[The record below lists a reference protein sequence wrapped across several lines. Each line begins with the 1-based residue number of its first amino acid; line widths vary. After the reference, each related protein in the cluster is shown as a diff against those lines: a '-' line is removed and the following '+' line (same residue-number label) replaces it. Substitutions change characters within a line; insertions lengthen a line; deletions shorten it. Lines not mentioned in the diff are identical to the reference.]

1 MDKLPAIA
9 EADLLPVALA
19 AARGLGLD
27 AAVEPVPPGRAGLA
41 LDPIVHLGL
50 AGTGQRYVVEV
61 KRQLRPANLGA
72 ALHQLDR
79 QAELQGLPGLLVA
92 DHITPDMA
100 ETLRQQGRAFLD
112 AAGNAYIRQAVALV
126 WVTGRKPVAKT
137 MALPL
142 GRAFQPTGLQVL
154 FALLCH
160 PEWVNL
166 PYRELAAR
174 AGVAHGTVGWVMPD
188 LQQQGFVTEV
198 KGKRG
203 TRRLYETERLLGLW
217 VDAYARQLRP
227 RLLLGRY
234 YVAKM
239 DGWQDW
245 PLAAHAAQW
254 GGEPAGALLTQYLK
268 PGELTL
274 YADKLP
280 GLLAAKYRFMKEP
293 DVGHQV
299 VVDVRRRFW
308 NFPQG
313 DAVVGGVGGKQTC
326 VPPVLVYADLL
337 ATGDARCIETAK
349 RLYEEYVVRLVRQA

>member
-1 MDKLPAIA
+1 MDKKTVIP
-9 EADLLPVALA
+9 EANLLLA
-19 AARGLGLD
+19 ALEAVRGLGLGAALEPQRGKVQAD
-27 AAVEPVPPGRAGLA
+27 A
-41 LDPIVHLGL
+41 IVRLGM
-50 AGTGQRYVVEV
+50 GGEGQRYVVEV
-61 KRQLRPANLGA
+61 KRPLRPANLGA

-79 QAELQGLPGLLVA
+79 QADLHGLPGLLVA
-92 DHITPDMA
+92 DYITPDMA

-112 AAGNAYIRQAVALV
+112 AAGNAHIRQAAALV
-126 WVTGRKPVAKT
+126 WVTGRKPVAIAA
-137 MALPL
+137 ALQV

-160 PEWVNL
+160 PKWVNL
-166 PYRELAAR
+166 PYRELATR

-188 LQQQGFVTEV
+188 LQQQGFVTEL

-203 TRRLYETERLLGLW
+203 TRRLYETERLLALW

-227 RLLLGRY
+227 RTLLGRY
-234 YVAKM
+234 YVPTL
-239 DGWQDW
+239 DGWQGW

-254 GGEPAGALLTQYLK
+254 GGEPAAALLTQYLK
-268 PGELTL
+268 PAELTL

-280 GLLAAKYRFMKEP
+280 GLLAGKYRFMKEP
-293 DVGHQV
+293 DVGHKA

-308 NFPQG
+308 KFPQDDGVG
-313 DAVVGGVGGKQTC
+313 DAC

-349 RLYEEYVVRLVRQA
+349 RLYEEHVVRLVRQA

>member
-1 MDKLPAIA
+1 MDKTPVILEP
-9 EADLLPVALA
+9 DLLHAALA
-19 AARGLGLD
+19 VVRGLGLD
-27 AAVEPVPPGRAGLA
+27 AALEPARGQRAA
-41 LDPIVHLGL
+41 DAVVRLGL
-50 AGTGQRYVVEV
+50 RGEGQRYVVEV

-79 QAELQGLPGLLVA
+79 LAELHGLPGLLVA

-100 ETLRQQGRAFLD
+100 EALRQQGRAFLD
-112 AAGNAYIRQAVALV
+112 AAGNAHIRQAAALV
-126 WVTGRKPVAKT
+126 WVAGRKPVVRVA
-137 MALPL
+137 ALQL

-188 LQQQGFVTEV
+188 LQQQGFVTEL

-203 TRRLYETERLLGLW
+203 TRRLHEGERLLALW
-217 VDAYARQLRP
+217 IDAYARQLRP
-227 RLLLGRY
+227 RTLLGRY
-234 YVAKM
+234 YVPTL
-239 DGWQDW
+239 DGWQGW
-245 PLAAHAAQW
+245 PLAAHQAQW
-254 GGEPAGALLTQYLK
+254 GGEPAAALLTQYLK

-280 GLLAAKYRFMKEP
+280 GLLAGKYKFAKEP
-293 DVGHQV
+293 DAGHQA

-308 NFPQG
+308 RFPQG
-313 DAVVGGVGGKQTC
+313 DGEAC

-337 ATGDARCIETAK
+337 ATGDARCLETAK
-349 RLYEEYVVRLVRQA
+349 RLYEEHVVRLVRQA

>member
-1 MDKLPAIA
+1 MDKTPVIL
-9 EADLLPVALA
+9 EFNLLHAALA
-19 AARGLGLD
+19 VVRGLGLD
-27 AAVEPVPPGRAGLA
+27 AALEPARGQRAA
-41 LDPIVHLGL
+41 DAVVRLGL
-50 AGTGQRYVVEV
+50 RGEGQRYVVEV

-79 QAELQGLPGLLVA
+79 QADLHGLPGLLVA

-112 AAGNAYIRQAVALV
+112 AAGNAYVRQAAALV

-166 PYRELAAR
+166 PYRELARR

-188 LQQQGFVTEV
+188 LQQQRFVTEI

-203 TRRLYETERLLGLW
+203 TRRLYETERLLALW

-227 RLLLGRY
+227 RTLLGRY
-234 YVAKM
+234 YVATL

-245 PLAAHAAQW
+245 PLADHAAQW
-254 GGEPAGALLTQYLK
+254 GGEPAAALLTQYLK

-280 GLLAAKYRFMKEP
+280 GLLAGKYRFVKVPE
-293 DVGHQV
+293 VGHQAV
-299 VVDVRRRFW
+299 VEVRRRFW

-313 DAVVGGVGGKQTC
+313 DGETC

-337 ATGDARCIETAK
+337 ATGDARCMETAK
-349 RLYEEYVVRLVRQA
+349 RLYEEYVVRPVRQA

>member
-1 MDKLPAIA
+1 MDKKPVIP
-9 EADLLPVALA
+9 ETHLLAAALE

-27 AAVEPVPPGRAGLA
+27 AAEEAVRPKRGAAGA
-41 LDPIVHLGL
+41 HAMVRLGQR
-50 AGTGQRYVVEV
+50 GKGQRYVVEV

-79 QAELQGLPGLLVA
+79 QAELHGVPGLLVA
-92 DHITPDMA
+92 DHITPDLA
-100 ETLRQQGRAFLD
+100 ETLHQQGRQFVD
-112 AAGNAYIRQAVALV
+112 VAGNAYLQQPGVLV
-126 WVTGRKPVAKT
+126 WVTGRKPVAR
-137 MALPL
+137 AVAPQL

-188 LQQQGFVTEV
+188 LQQQGFVTDLN
-198 KGKRG
+198 GKRG
-203 TRRLYETERLLGLW
+203 TRRLYDGERLLALW
-217 VDAYARQLRP
+217 TDAYARQLRP
-227 RLLLGRY
+227 RTLLGRY
-234 YVAKM
+234 HVPTL

-245 PLAAHAAQW
+245 PLDKHGAQW
-254 GGEPAGALLTQYLK
+254 GGEPAAALLTRYLK

-280 GLLAAKYRFMKEP
+280 GLLAAKYKFVKEAQA
-293 DVGHQV
+293 GHKA

-308 NFPQG
+308 HFPEDG
-313 DAVVGGVGGKQTC
+313 IEPC

-349 RLYEEYVVRLVRQA
+349 RLYDEHVVRLVRPA

>member
-1 MDKLPAIA
+1 MDKMPVIA
-9 EADLLPVALA
+9 EADLLPAALDA
-19 AARGLGLD
+19 VRGLGLD
-27 AAVEPVPPGRAGLA
+27 AATEPAPLERGGLVA
-41 LDPIVHLGL
+41 DAIVRLGL
-50 AGTGQRYVVEV
+50 ADAGQRYVVAV

-79 QAELQGLPGLLVA
+79 QAELYGLPGLLVA

-112 AAGNAYIRQAVALV
+112 LAGNAHIRQAAALV

-137 MALPL
+137 MAPAV

-166 PYRELAAR
+166 PYRELATR

-188 LQQQGFVTEV
+188 LQQQGFVTEL

-203 TRRLYETERLLGLW
+203 TRRLYETERLLALW
-217 VDAYARQLRP
+217 VDPYARQLRP
-227 RLLLGRY
+227 RTLLGRY
-234 YVAKM
+234 YVATL

-245 PLAAHAAQW
+245 PLAAHEAQW
-254 GGEPAGALLTQYLK
+254 GGEPAAALLTQYLQ

-280 GLLAAKYRFMKEP
+280 GLLAGKYRFMKEP
-293 DVGHQV
+293 DVGHQAV
-299 VVDVRRRFW
+299 VEVRRRFW
-308 NFPQG
+308 RFPQADGDGDG
-313 DAVVGGVGGKQTC
+313 DAC

-349 RLYEEYVVRLVRQA
+349 RLYETHVVRLVRQA

>member
-1 MDKLPAIA
+1 MDKMPVIA
-9 EADLLPVALA
+9 EANLVPATLA
-19 AARGLGLD
+19 ALRGLGL
-27 AAVEPVPPGRAGLA
+27 AATQEPAPPDRAGLA
-41 LDPIVHLGL
+41 ADAIVRLGL
-50 AGTGQRYVVEV
+50 DGEGQRYVVAV
-61 KRQLRPANLGA
+61 KRQLRPANLGP

-79 QAELQGLPGLLVA
+79 QAELYGLPGLLVA
-92 DHITPDMA
+92 DYIAPNMA
-100 ETLRQQGRAFLD
+100 EALRQQGRAFLD
-112 AAGNAYIRQAVALV
+112 AAGNAYIRQAAALV

-137 MALPL
+137 TALLL

-160 PEWVNL
+160 PEWINL
-166 PYRELAAR
+166 PYRDLATR

-198 KGKRG
+198 NGKRG
-203 TRRLYETERLLGLW
+203 TRRLYETERLLALW

-227 RLLLGRY
+227 RTLLGRY
-234 YVAKM
+234 YVATL

-245 PLAAHAAQW
+245 PLAAHDAQW
-254 GGEPAGALLTQYLK
+254 GGEPAAALLTQYLQ

-280 GLLAAKYRFMKEP
+280 GLLAGKYRFVKEP
-293 DVGHQV
+293 DVGHQA

-308 NFPQG
+308 NFPQVDG
-313 DAVVGGVGGKQTC
+313 EAC

-337 ATGDARCIETAK
+337 ATGDARCTETAK
-349 RLYEEYVVRLVRQA
+349 RLYEAHVVRLVRQA

>member
-1 MDKLPAIA
+1 MDKTTGILEAELLPA
-9 EADLLPVALA
+9 ALE

-27 AAVEPVPPGRAGLA
+27 AALEPQRGGLQA
-41 LDPIVHLGL
+41 DAIVRLGL
-50 AGTGQRYVVEV
+50 GGEGQRYVVEV
-61 KRQLRPANLGA
+61 KRQLRLANLGA

-79 QAELQGLPGLLVA
+79 QAALHGLPGLLVA
-92 DHITPDMA
+92 DYIPPDMA
-100 ETLRQQGRAFLD
+100 EALRQQGRAFLD
-112 AAGNAYIRQAVALV
+112 AAGNAHIRQAAALV
-126 WVTGRKPVAKT
+126 WVTGRKPVVKA
-137 MALPL
+137 AAAQV

-154 FALLCH
+154 FALICH

-174 AGVAHGTVGWVMPD
+174 AGVAHGTVGWVMQD
-188 LQQQGFVTEV
+188 LQQQGFVTEL

-203 TRRLYETERLLGLW
+203 TRRLYEIERLLALW
-217 VDAYARQLRP
+217 ADAYARQLRP
-227 RLLLGRY
+227 RTLLGRY
-234 YVAKM
+234 YVPTL
-239 DGWQDW
+239 DGWQGW

-254 GGEPAGALLTQYLK
+254 GGEPAAALLTQYLK

-280 GLLAAKYRFMKEP
+280 GLLAGKYRFMNEA
-293 DVGHQV
+293 DIGHKA

-313 DAVVGGVGGKQTC
+313 DSVGVADIC

-349 RLYEEYVVRLVRQA
+349 RLYEEHVVRLVRQA

>member
-1 MDKLPAIA
+1 MDKVPVIA
-9 EADLLPVALA
+9 ETDLLPAALA
-19 AARGLGLD
+19 ALRGLGL
-27 AAVEPVPPGRAGLA
+27 AATQEPAPPDRAGLA
-41 LDPIVHLGL
+41 ADAIVRLGL
-50 AGTGQRYVVEV
+50 GGAGQRYVVAV
-61 KRQLRPANLGA
+61 KRQLRPANLGP
-72 ALHQLDR
+72 ALHQLDLL
-79 QAELQGLPGLLVA
+79 AELYGLPGLLVA
-92 DHITPDMA
+92 DYIAPDMA
-100 ETLRQQGRAFLD
+100 EALRQQGRAFID
-112 AAGNAYIRQAVALV
+112 AAGNAYIRQAAALV

-137 MALPL
+137 MAQPL

-160 PEWVNL
+160 PEWINL
-166 PYRELAAR
+166 PYRELATR

-203 TRRLYETERLLGLW
+203 TRRLYETERLLALW

-227 RLLLGRY
+227 RTLLGRY
-234 YVAKM
+234 YVATL

-245 PLAAHAAQW
+245 PLAAHEAQW
-254 GGEPAGALLTQYLK
+254 GGEPAAALLTQYLQ

-280 GLLAAKYRFMKEP
+280 GLLAGKYRFVKEP
-293 DVGHQV
+293 DVGHQA

-308 NFPQG
+308 KFPQG
-313 DAVVGGVGGKQTC
+313 DGEAC

-337 ATGDARCIETAK
+337 ATGDARCMETAK
-349 RLYEEYVVRLVRQA
+349 RLYEEHVVRLVRQA